1 MSAIGLKNDLDG
13 RIDEMILENV
23 KHITRQ
29 IKKLIETHDKLYA
42 ELNDTE
48 LLNFVNL
55 YIEDKE
61 GAIITHRM
69 ELYPSMR
76 K

>member
-48 LLNFVNL
+48 LLNSVNL
-55 YIEDKE
+55 DIEDQ
-61 GAIITHRM
+61 
-69 ELYPSMR
+69 
-76 K
+76 